1 MEYIKLLSQFS
12 DQPRSLEKW
21 SHVRNQIF
29 CGSLDD
35 LPPISIIYGAVAG
48 VARISTTLRCQ
59 RWQLFESPQPWNFG
73 NRPQVMGKIELS
85 NFTNCWYIEL
95 PHLTSVNHFYGKY
108 KPSNCGWCFYCF
120 NNINIPL
127 IALVNYMKWKIAKHH
142 EHPSHI
148 PLKSMKSFLYQIT
161 HYGDESRQ
169 YPDGTPKQLVNGCLF
184 PQSLMSYESYGNF
197 MGNLTYPQTTLP
209 PQKYPDWR
217 LVGELRLELM
227 LAN

>member
-1 MEYIKLLSQFS
+1 M
-12 DQPRSLEKW
+12 
-21 SHVRNQIF
+21 V
-29 CGSLDD
+29 
-35 LPPISIIYGAVAG
+35 
-48 VARISTTLRCQ
+48 
-59 RWQLFESPQPWNFG
+59 
-73 NRPQVMGKIELS
+73 
-85 NFTNCWYIEL
+85 
-95 PHLTSVNHFYGKY
+95 
-108 KPSNCGWCFYCF
+108 FYCF

-127 IALVNYMKWKIAKHH
+127 IALVNYMKWKIAKPH

-148 PLKSMKSFLYQIT
+148 PIKSMKSFLYQIT